1 MIIRYLFWHHIV
13 IAILS
18 SQELVI
24 SDRYWYFNVGEIKV
38 QSIVEYMFV
47 EYYVISAE
55 RQFCPRVTVFR
66 GMLSQ
71 PFFRLPVYILSTL

>member
-55 RQFCPRVTVFR
+55 RQFCPRVTIFR
-66 GMLSQ
+66 
-71 PFFRLPVYILSTL
+71 